1 MIFTLTPVVKAP
13 GYTLSRL
20 QTSRRTFWC
29 LEDTV
34 REVPGQP
41 VHLWKVPGV
50 TAIPAGTYELIVDFS
65 NRFQKMMPHILDV
78 EGFTGVRIHAGNS
91 SHDTEGCL
99 LLGNGVNLDEGRITD
114 SRAAMIDF
122 MDELDHL
129 YDMNQPVQ
137 IQVLR

>member
-20 QTSRRTFWC
+20 QTSKRTFWV
-29 LEDTV
+29 LEDAV
-34 REVPGQP
+34 REVVGQP
-41 VHLWKVPGV
+41 VHLWKVPGQ
-50 TAIPAGTYELIVDFS
+50 TAIPTGTYDLIVDFS
-65 NRFQKMMPHILDV
+65 NRFQKMMPHILEV
-78 EGFTGVRIHAGNS
+78 PGFSGVRVHAGNS

-114 SRAAMIDF
+114 SRAAMLDF
-122 MDELDHL
+122 MDEIDAL
-129 YDMNQPVQ
+129 YDMNQPIQ